1 MPASP
6 HPAIAHA
13 LIPCGGKGTRMLSL
27 TGGAPK
33 ELLPVAGVPVV
44 ERVAR
49 ECAESGVSDLLVVVA
64 PGKEAI
70 EERLRPLAGTAGMPA
85 RIDFVVQPEAR
96 GLADAI
102 RLGRDF
108 AGRSPLAVALPDNLF
123 VGDAPGV
130 AQVAESYA
138 RTGKNVVA
146 VVEIFAGEAERRGA
160 TSAFPGRLDGDEFH
174 IERIPD
180 KGARTQTFD
189 TGGARSAYTG
199 VGRYVFEPELFAV
212 IDEVERALAPGEELD
227 DVPVMQR
234 LLERGRLIGRRMRGR
249 FLDVG
254 LPEGYREADALL
266 AATVPAGRAAGGPG
280 A

>member
-1 MPASP
+1 MPAATRPSP
-6 HPAIAHA
+6 PAAVVKA
-13 LIPCGGKGTRMLSL
+13 LIPCGGKGTRMLAL

-49 ECAESGVSDLLVVVA
+49 ECAASGVTDLLVVTA

-70 EERLRPLAGTAGMPA
+70 EAHLRPLAGAPGMPA
-85 RIDFVVQPEAR
+85 RIEFVVQREPR

-108 AGRSPLAVALPDNLF
+108 AGRFPLAVALADNLF
-123 VGDAPGV
+123 TGVTPAV
-130 AQVAESYA
+130 AQVADTYRRA
-138 RTGKNVVA
+138 DRNVVA
-146 VVEIFAGEAERRGA
+146 VVEIFAAEAARRGA
-160 TSAFPGRLDGDEFH
+160 TSVFPGQVDGEEFR

-180 KGARTQTFD
+180 KGARTKTFD
-189 TGGARSAYTG
+189 TLGAASAYTG
-199 VGRYVFEPELFAV
+199 VGRYVFEPEAFDV
-212 IDEVERALAPGEELD
+212 IDEVERTLSRGMELD

-234 LLERGRLIGRRMRGR
+234 LLERGRLVGRRIEGR

-254 LPEGYREADALL
+254 LPQGYHEANELL
-266 AATVPAGRAAGGPG
+266 GE
-280 A
+280 